1 MFKKVFFLLA
11 VIFLASAMQAQ
22 TVDEIVDK
30 HLEAIGGKDLLS
42 KIQNVVMKGSTQI
55 APGQEAPVS
64 ITVVQG
70 KALRFELTIQGMTM
84 VNAVNGDKGWKIMP
98 FQGKKDPEPMTPEEI
113 VQSKDQ
119 LDVTGDLYNYKTKG
133 NQVEFLGTEDMEG
146 TEVYKLKV
154 TKPDGNMIYHY
165 IDTESYLDLKQSQK
179 IKVEEKEMDVEQTFS
194 NYKKTDFGVTL
205 PFAMGG
211 MMGEM
216 KWNTIEINTKIDN
229 SIFAMPGEKV
239 EKGKADTKSSAKP
252 KKEKK
257 KKESSK

>member
-1 MFKKVFFLLA
+1 MFRKAFLLVSVVFF
-11 VIFLASAMQAQ
+11 ASLMQAQ
-22 TVDEIVDK
+22 TADEIVDK
-30 HLEAIGGKDLLS
+30 HLEAIGGKELLS
-42 KIQNVVMKGSTQI
+42 KIQNVVMKGSTQV

-64 ITVVQG
+64 ITIVQG

-98 FQGKKDPEPMTPEEI
+98 FQGKKDPEPMTPDEI
-113 VQSKDQ
+113 LQSKDQ
-119 LDVTGDLYNYKTKG
+119 LDATGDLYNYKSKG
-133 NQVEFLGTEDMEG
+133 NQVELVGTEDMEG

-179 IKVEEKEMDVEQTFS
+179 IKVNEKEMDVEQTFS

-216 KWNTIEINTKIDN
+216 KWNTIEINTKVDN
-229 SIFAMPGEKV
+229 SIFNMPGEKA
-239 EKGKADTKSSAKP
+239 EKDKAETKPGKKA

-257 KKESSK
+257 AKK